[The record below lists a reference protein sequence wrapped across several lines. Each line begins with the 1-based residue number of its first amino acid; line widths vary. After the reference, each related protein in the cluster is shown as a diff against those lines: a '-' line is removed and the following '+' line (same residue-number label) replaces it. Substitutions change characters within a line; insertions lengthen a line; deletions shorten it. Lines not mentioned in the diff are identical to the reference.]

1 MYDRYQLIDS
11 MIVDLN
17 RLEVKGVEN
26 MQIVLNTIG
35 KLAALK
41 DGLKEE
47 ETKERG
53 DTLGDQT
60 TVC

>member
-1 MYDRYQLIDS
+1 